1 MPRSSTRSSAVRST
15 LPPIASSTKSA
26 TWSRLAL
33 FLLVGM
39 VALRPIV
46 NDDFWWTLSHGRA
59 VVDGHLSPNRFLL
72 AGDTLAEAPWL
83 QGTPFF
89 MLYLFGGVL
98 SLMALKIAVLAGVA
112 ARSWQHGTSLPE
124 GIRLAVTA
132 SLVVAVQSACGPTV
146 SLWDALGLMITLRWT
161 RAVASES
168 LAWEVVWWS
177 GLSCVWSNF
186 GALSILVCLPL
197 ATEALGQSRHHNTI
211 ATQRRRWLILLGAAW
226 LGSSLTPR
234 GPFTA
239 WDSLRQLAP
248 WLVESRY
255 ILDQSPWTTLWN
267 SPLEGVAVGWAIL
280 TLAVLVA
287 MLRSRSTSRGEW
299 VLMMVVQCVG
309 VWSAPSAVILSVWLA
324 DRVVE
329 FAKHD
334 ARTLPVL
341 LQRAAPLKH
350 TVLSKGFCVAARLT
364 CLCVG
369 GMAALG
375 VELFS
380 ESRCGW
386 GLSRQLE
393 DREFSAALGPTS
405 RTGTVHCADIL
416 SAGMLTWT
424 ELPNLRPYLVPRR
437 ALLCGT
443 LRDEVLLSHE
453 LETGWQ
459 QRHIRSDATAG
470 GWWLTLQSRRTV
482 LIATSARR
490 TPLIRGLEATL
501 WKPMSLDSPVI
512 PFALAGDPEFTPGIV
527 RVLPQRE
534 LVDRGT
540 WTYQG
545 EPAEGN
551 DRLLDIVGWITG
563 WPDSTAILR
572 LSRVL
577 RAMNLPQAAMRVLT
591 PSLSSPNVSAIAFDR
606 SLHHELLACQ
616 IALADRRQL
625 ICGEVDE
632 FRQTVLDRLVSRSQ
646 QPLPPIP
653 SGAKS
658 VSSLPRPTAA
668 TESRWTAAVEQ
679 YLRGNARGAAELL
692 VADDP
697 AMMSARASLLWEAG
711 LPAEAHAVWTA
722 LVQQF
727 PESRL
732 ALVGRH
738 ALDSADY

>member
-1 MPRSSTRSSAVRST
+1 MPRSSTRSTAVRST

-26 TWSRLAL
+26 AWSRLAL
-33 FLLVGM
+33 FVLAGM

-112 ARSWQHGTSLPE
+112 ARSWQHGASLPE

-146 SLWDALGLMITLRWT
+146 SLWDVLGLMIALRWT

-186 GALSILVCLPL
+186 GALSILVSLPL

-248 WLVESRY
+248 WSVESRAV
-255 ILDQSPWTTLWN
+255 LDQSPWTTLWN
-267 SPLEGVAVGWAIL
+267 SPLEGVAFGWTIL

-287 MLRSRSTSRGEW
+287 MLRSQSTSRSEW
-299 VLMMVVQCVG
+299 VLMMIVQCVG

-329 FAKHD
+329 FAKRD
-334 ARTLPVL
+334 LRMLPDSF
-341 LQRAAPLKH
+341 QRVA
-350 TVLSKGFCVAARLT
+350 LSKGCCITVGRLA
-364 CLCVG
+364 CLSVG
-369 GMAALG
+369 GMAAVG
-375 VELFS
+375 VGLFS

-386 GLSRQLE
+386 GLNRLLE
-393 DREFSAALGPTS
+393 DREFSAALGPMS
-405 RTGTVHCADIL
+405 RAGTVHCADIL
-416 SAGMLTWT
+416 SAGVLAWT
-424 ELPNLRPYLVPRR
+424 ELPNLKPYLVPHR

-459 QRHIRSDATAG
+459 QRHTRSDATAG
-470 GWWLTLQSRRTV
+470 GWWLTLQSRQTV
-482 LIATSARR
+482 LIATSAKR

-512 PFALAGDPEFTPGIV
+512 PFALAGDPEFTSGII

-563 WPDSTAILR
+563 WPDSTTILR
-572 LSRVL
+572 QSRAL

-625 ICGEVDE
+625 ISGEVDK
-632 FRQTVLDRLVSRSQ
+632 FRQAVLDHLAPRNQQRLS
-646 QPLPPIP
+646 PIP
-653 SGAKS
+653 SGAKT
-658 VSSLPRPTAA
+658 VSSSPRPIAA
-668 TESRWTAAVEQ
+668 TESRWTAAVDQ
-679 YLRGNARGAAELL
+679 YLRGNPHGAAELL

-711 LPAEAHAVWTA
+711 LPVEAHAVWTA